1 MTDIFSPQSKAG
13 TAEQGL
19 TSLPVN
25 TAMLS
30 QQAEHE
36 RMQHLAAELRCL
48 VCQNQTIA
56 DSNSGL
62 AIDLRQQITEQI
74 RAGKSDTAIKQ
85 YMVDRY
91 GEFVLYKP
99 PFNASNAALWLGP
112 FLLLLIG
119 IWLTLR
125 IIKKNA
131 RKAETAS
138 ATMTQPAVS
147 PEQVNALEQRYQND
161 IHHSS

>member
-1 MTDIFSPQSKAG
+1 MMDIASSQSKANA
-13 TAEQGL
+13 AEQRWGSAPL
-19 TSLPVN
+19 ETSTV
-25 TAMLS
+25 
-30 QQAEHE
+30 QQQEHE
-36 RMQHLAAELRCL
+36 RMQQLAAELRCL

-74 RAGKSDTAIKQ
+74 RAGKTDTAIKQ
-85 YMVDRY
+85 YMVERY

-112 FLLLLIG
+112 FLLLLVG

-131 RKAETAS
+131 GKTINAA
-138 ATMTQPAVS
+138 QNPVPADAS
-147 PEQVNALEQRYQND
+147 PERINELEQRYQSD
-161 IHHSS
+161 IHSSS